1 MLRGERIQSAWKAGN
16 NRSKKMLGSR
26 KSFLEWPHDNVT
38 WWYGFFCV
46 TPPWCVLP
54 WTIPNFRII
63 VQLRPPFVGAFPAMF
78 DDRRMAIL
86 HRGISKSKRTGRA
99 WSACGGDWCWLRWGS
114 LALVATPIVSGQ
126 RLYNKADHIW
136 WLCKG
141 KHGAK
146 WLISDWLVLQIWF
159 IEIPMALWPMANNGQ
174 RPALARHRWSLR
186 QSCGISFHPWRSV

>member
-1 MLRGERIQSAWKAGN
+1 
-16 NRSKKMLGSR
+16 
-26 KSFLEWPHDNVT
+26 
-38 WWYGFFCV
+38 
-46 TPPWCVLP
+46 
-54 WTIPNFRII
+54 
-63 VQLRPPFVGAFPAMF
+63 MF

-141 KHGAK
+141 KHGSK

-159 IEIPMALWPMANNGQ
+159 IQIPMALWPYGLWPTMASGQ
-174 RPALARHRWSLR
+174 RLRAIGGVCGRAAVLLSIPGDQCSQQQRRLCAFHAQRGTRLYPEIFWSA
-186 QSCGISFHPWRSV
+186 QHHETCQKAGKKWRTHLGRRE